1 MHLQPKMELDMLV
14 FVYANQIIQ
23 LFYPVKKQNKNWFK
37 KIDIQ
42 KQIFDIYYIEK
53 SSNMTKKN
61 FFLQSN
67 ASRTHF

>member
-14 FVYANQIIQ
+14 CVWTNHMIQ

-42 KQIFDIYYIEK
+42 KQIFDIYIEK
-53 SSNMTKKN
+53 
-61 FFLQSN
+61 
-67 ASRTHF
+67 